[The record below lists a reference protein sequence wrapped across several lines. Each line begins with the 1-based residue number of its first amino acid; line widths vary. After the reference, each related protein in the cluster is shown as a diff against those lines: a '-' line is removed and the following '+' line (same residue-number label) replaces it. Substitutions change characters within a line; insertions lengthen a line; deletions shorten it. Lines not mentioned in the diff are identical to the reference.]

1 MILDQ
6 FFHSRGWQVVAQSSI
21 PEREGKNVH
30 VRELDLSE
38 KTKQTL
44 SKIFPNGIYHHQKVA
59 IDSVINCDHVCLATG
74 TASGKSLVFYVAALE
89 HLAKRPK
96 SKILAIYPLKALAK
110 EQEDRWRDFF
120 TNAGISVG
128 VGRIDGQVPIHS
140 RLPLLKNSQLLIATP
155 DVIHAW
161 FMMSL
166 NDKVVANFL
175 REIKLIIVDE
185 AHTYTGVFGSNA
197 AYLFRRIRHIMSIMD
212 SNPQYIAASATIGE
226 PSKHLENLFG
236 LNFTII
242 DSKNSGSKLAY
253 EVDTLLKKNSISVY
267 DIDTF
272 GIDTGPG
279 SFTGIRIGISFL
291 SGLLATKK
299 NLEVKNIISTDIIN
313 ESNTSPISNF
323 AVLRRAREDTAY
335 VCIYKDKTLVDQPHM
350 IKGSELAYVLNGL
363 ELTGEESKYFIDK
376 FSLDNIFFETAVTP
390 QGMRNAFMNS
400 KTLKIE
406 DLKPLYLQKPL
417 AVEIWEEKNKTS
429 MKKEFWN

>member
-1 MILDQ
+1 M
-6 FFHSRGWQVVAQSSI
+6 
-21 PEREGKNVH
+21 
-30 VRELDLSE
+30 
-38 KTKQTL
+38 
-44 SKIFPNGIYHHQKVA
+44 KIKV
-59 IDSVINCDHVCLATG
+59 NRMN
-74 TASGKSLVFYVAALE
+74 SLVLSTSM
-89 HLAKRPK
+89 R
-96 SKILAIYPLKALAK
+96 KAY
-110 EQEDRWRDFF
+110 
-120 TNAGISVG
+120 I
-128 VGRIDGQVPIHS
+128 
-140 RLPLLKNSQLLIATP
+140 LLI
-155 DVIHAW
+155 
-161 FMMSL
+161 
-166 NDKVVANFL
+166 KG
-175 REIKLIIVDE
+175 KLCD
-185 AHTYTGVFGSNA
+185 
-197 AYLFRRIRHIMSIMD
+197 
-212 SNPQYIAASATIGE
+212 
-226 PSKHLENLFG
+226 
-236 LNFTII
+236 FTII

-253 EVDTLLKKNSISVY
+253 EVDTLLKKNSISVS

-390 QGMRNAFMNS
+390 QGMRNAFVNS